1 MKAKS
6 LIGCFAILAACVFG
20 VQGAFA
26 DDPGWYVGGGIG
38 PTGSGL
44 GTADFDDGTLTSG
57 SVDDGTSW
65 KVYGGYQIMKHFA
78 VEGGFT
84 DLDEVT
90 FDGVAG
96 SGGLFGVGP
105 VNSNI
110 ATDGLFVTAVGI
122 IPLNQHFSI
131 FGKAGFMN
139 WNTDF
144 SLTSTSLN
152 TSGDDSGTDP
162 MFGVG
167 VEFLKKQKFALRAEY
182 ESFSDIMDE
191 DIDRISGNLLFRF

>member
-6 LIGCFAILAACVFG
+6 LISCFAILAACVFG

-38 PTGSGL
+38 PTGSDL
-44 GTADFDDGTLTSG
+44 GTADFDDGSLTSG
-57 SVDDGTSW
+57 SVDEGTGW

-96 SGGLFGVGP
+96 SGGIFGAGP
-105 VNSNI
+105 VNANI
-110 ATDGLFVTAVGI
+110 ETDGLFVTAVGI

-139 WNTDF
+139 WNSDA
-144 SLTSTSLN
+144 SVTSANLGTI
-152 TSGDDSGTDP
+152 GFDDDGTDP

-167 VEFLKKQKFALRAEY
+167 VEFLKKQKFSLRAEW
-182 ESFSDIMDE
+182 ETISMD
-191 DIDRISGNLLFRF
+191 DNVDRITGNVLFRF